1 MDNGRKWKPNGNK
14 TLGKPTNH
22 PTQAHIKGDNGKQGK
37 IRRREGG
44 HTIQETSRGWETRGN
59 KGQQNLAKVDTP
71 SKTGRQEETR
81 PREGGHTKAEAPS
94 KTNTHVGR

>member
-1 MDNGRKWKPNGNK
+1 VDNGRKWKTNGDK

-22 PTQAHIKGDNGKQGK
+22 PTQAHIKGDNGKQGE

-44 HTIQETSRGWETRGN
+44 HTIQETSREMGN
-59 KGQQNLAKVDTP
+59 KGKQDLAKVDTP

-94 KTNTHVGR
+94 KTDTHVGR